1 MCITGAHGHQL
12 YSQPTQKVG
21 GYGGSTAATATATT
35 TAARTA
41 AATTTGRPGS
51 GAVGAETAAPTR
63 KIPKG
68 AETQAQVKQAANR
81 PEKNQRNATGKT
93 R

>member
-21 GYGGSTAATATATT
+21 GYGGSTAATATT

-41 AATTTGRPGS
+41 AASTTGRPGS
-51 GAVGAETAAPTR
+51 GAAGAETAAPTS

-68 AETQAQVKQAANR
+68 VETQAQVKQAANR
-81 PEKNQRNATGKT
+81 PRKSRETRPEKT